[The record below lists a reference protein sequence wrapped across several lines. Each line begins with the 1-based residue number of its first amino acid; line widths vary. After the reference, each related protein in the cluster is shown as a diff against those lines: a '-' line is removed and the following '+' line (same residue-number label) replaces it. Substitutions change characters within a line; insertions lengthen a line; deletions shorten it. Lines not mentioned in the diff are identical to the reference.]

1 MLSKYLNILFS
12 VRSKPSHK
20 NDFNKAILTYKIP
33 KSVNDYSKEESLK
46 EENSR
51 LKQKIESQNELKE
64 KIEEYKRKIS
74 ELEEENEKLLE
85 QFEAFTTELESL
97 ITNNN
102 EFESLI
108 YQLYQEISEKEGIIH
123 LLKKRIYDL
132 TKGY

>member
-51 LKQKIESQNELKE
+51 LKQKIESQKE
-64 KIEEYKRKIS
+64 KIEEYKRRIS
-74 ELEEENEKLLE
+74 ELEEKNEKLLE